1 MVDLFSFWERG
12 LSELITMWG
21 SRLPCVTSYM
31 AGSPI
36 LIKIEIEIEDMSKS
50 PIFNVF
56 ISDLRGLSNTE
67 GRILLDE
74 DI

>member
-1 MVDLFSFWERG
+1 
-12 LSELITMWG
+12 
-21 SRLPCVTSYM
+21 M